1 MEISAPAS
9 EVKSLTAS
17 GASWALA
24 KRLRCRLSVDLA
36 VPNFTVRGLLKLD
49 QHTIVETQV
58 AEGTL
63 VPIRVNGQTIAR
75 GEFEVIG
82 MRLAVRILELT

>member
-1 MEISAPAS
+1 MEIPAPAC
-9 EVKSLTAS
+9 EVKSLAAS
-17 GASWALA
+17 GAPWALA
-24 KRLRCRLSVDLA
+24 KRLRCHLSVAMA
-36 VPNFTVRGLLKLD
+36 VPNFTVRGLLRLE
-49 QHTIVETQV
+49 QHGIVETQV
-58 AEGTL
+58 AEGTM